1 MPSRVSLIVPDH
13 GCGRQVLGR
22 VSLRVSGSGGV

>member
-1 MPSRVSLIVPDH
+1 MPSRVSLMVPDH

-22 VSLRVSGSGGV
+22 VSLTLSGSGAV